1 MSKENTRV
9 MRHVMSEEKVRLSSV
24 RKSKIV
30 MSEKT
35 ARLS

>member
-24 RKSKIV
+24 RKN
-30 MSEKT
+30 
-35 ARLS
+35 